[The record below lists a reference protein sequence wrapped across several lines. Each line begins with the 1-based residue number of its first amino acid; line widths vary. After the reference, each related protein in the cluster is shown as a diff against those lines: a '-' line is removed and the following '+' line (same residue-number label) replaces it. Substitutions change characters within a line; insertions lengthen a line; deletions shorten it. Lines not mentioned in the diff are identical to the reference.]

1 MVKMETVSP
10 NPLLTKQEHYIS
22 LVRCV
27 RWFKDTEDAYL
38 IPRYEKAIKRFAE
51 ELGENT
57 PTDIMERW
65 CGSHE
70 KSEESSLSTSRR
82 HVLPRQIKLNNTKFA
97 LSSCPVEIFAIIT
110 FCYRTKRFSSK
121 KCCSIKCLWIKGN
134 RSLPRNP

>member
-70 KSEESSLSTSRR
+70 KSEESSISTPGRRSGISRQSR
-82 HVLPRQIKLNNTKFA
+82 
-97 LSSCPVEIFAIIT
+97 IIL
-110 FCYRTKRFSSK
+110 CVHIIMRPHYSSK
-121 KCCSIKCLWIKGN
+121 
-134 RSLPRNP
+134 